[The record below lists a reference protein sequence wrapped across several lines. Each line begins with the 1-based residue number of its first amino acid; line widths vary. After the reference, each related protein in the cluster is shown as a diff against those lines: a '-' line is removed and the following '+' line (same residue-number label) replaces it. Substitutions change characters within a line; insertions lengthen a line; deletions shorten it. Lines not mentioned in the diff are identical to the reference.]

1 MMFSI
6 ILQTF
11 HFKHFDPNPVI
22 PNGVRNP
29 PQRQLAKLSPQ
40 GFLAGGSE

>member
-11 HFKHFDPNPVI
+11 HFKHFDPNPVL
-22 PNGVRNP
+22 PNGVRNFL
-29 PQRQLAKLSPQ
+29 QRHLAKLSPQ
-40 GFLAGGSE
+40 EFLASGSK